1 MIYNFVILL
10 FLFVVQACTNPTST
24 TVVSTDEI
32 RGTKSYGDKFINEN
46 GWIIFRLDGTW
57 ESQLDGSLA
66 CGTWRRDGTKLYLS
80 NIRSSDGKGKIYLRE
95 YNLIEWS
102 DERLVMV
109 DSEGERI
116 EMDME

>member
-1 MIYNFVILL
+1 M
-10 FLFVVQACTNPTST
+10 VQACTNHTST

-32 RGTKSYGDKFINEN
+32 RGKKSYGDKFINEN

-57 ESQLDGSLA
+57 EEQLDGSLER
-66 CGTWRRDGTKLYLS
+66 GTWRRQDTKLYLS
-80 NIRSSDGKGKIYLRE
+80 NMRSSDGKGKIYLRE

-109 DSEGERI
+109 DRVSV
-116 EMDME
+116 